1 MGIARIDR
9 SDVGVLL
16 IDVQPFF
23 VDLAFADRDEEREA
37 LLMRLEHLLMLTDWM
52 DLPLITTFEQPVSEN
67 GELPDRLE
75 ALSPASGERYV
86 KNYFG
91 SASEPEIREVIE
103 RLPVRQFAVAGAE
116 TDVCVLQS
124 TLGLLEMGY
133 EVFLLEDCLFTTE
146 PQPGP
151 ALRRLYQ
158 AGAIP
163 CTLKSMAYELL
174 ECVDRIPWYEGGL
187 GSGDH
192 RPTKPFPEAFIAP
205 EEWPIWRART

>member
-9 SDVGVLL
+9 SDTGVLL

-23 VDLAFADRDEEREA
+23 VDYAFADRHEEWES
-37 LLMRLEHLLMLTDWM
+37 LMVRLEHLLMVSDWM
-52 DLPLITTFEQPVSEN
+52 ELPFIATFEKPVDEN
-67 GELPDRLE
+67 GELPDNLE
-75 ALSPASGERYV
+75 ALFPERGERYV

-91 SASEPEIREVIE
+91 LMSEPEIREAVE
-103 RLPVRQFAVAGAE
+103 RSGVRQWVVAGAE
-116 TDVCVLQS
+116 TDVCVMQS

-146 PQPGP
+146 SHPGP

-174 ECVDRIPWYEGGL
+174 ECVDRISWYEGGL
-187 GSGDH
+187 GSEDH

-205 EEWPIWRART
+205 EEWPPWRART